1 MDLKVKIYSA
11 MPAFVKRGM
20 TVAYINLRKFREW
33 KAADVQELPLQGER
47 PKIVY
52 MTGFPRAGTTMLKY
66 YFGSHDGLR
75 QTEFNPV
82 GFFGAWNLTAAVENG
97 DILVDKSNHYIY
109 ALKKLFA
116 AYGDAVR
123 VCVVIRDPRDS
134 LVSFTKYQ
142 ENREVP
148 RGGGYWSY
156 WRKQHE
162 ELLDFAETDEHGKC
176 IYMIRYEELVRHP
189 EQAKIDFLKWL
200 DLDVDEAQ
208 IDRSYEVHNPGESW
222 HDSVYEHKEVGSHA
236 LQKWKQMENLPNWAE
251 RLLPAWK
258 EDAKVA
264 ALMKRFGY
272 NEDGFSDPELS
283 EEKFGFF
290 FPDEPTNA

>member
-33 KAADVQELPLQGER
+33 KAADIQELPAQGQP

-75 QTEFNPV
+75 QTAFNPV
-82 GFFGAWNLTAAVENG
+82 GFFGAWKLTEAVENK

-109 ALKKLFA
+109 ALKNLFA
-116 AYGDAVR
+116 AYGDAAR

-148 RGGGYWSY
+148 RSSSY
-156 WRKQHE
+156 WRYWQKQHD
-162 ELLDFAETDEHGKC
+162 ELLRIAETEKHGKC
-176 IYMIRYEELVRHP
+176 IYMIRYEDLVCHP

-200 DLDVDEAQ
+200 GLSVDEAQ

-222 HDSVYEHKEVGSHA
+222 HDSVYEHKEVGDHA
-236 LQKWKQMENLPNWAE
+236 LQKWQQMETLPAWAE
-251 RLLPAWK
+251 RLLPAWQDDSRVS
-258 EDAKVA
+258 E
-264 ALMKRFGY
+264 LMKRFGY
-272 NEDGFSDPELS
+272 HENGFSAPELS
-283 EEKFGFF
+283 SANFNLFC
-290 FPDEPTNA
+290 PDDQTDT